1 MSKELKEI
9 MNHDVIENLSR
20 PITSKEIQSVTKNL
34 SQNKSQ
40 GPESFTGEF
49 YKTFK
54 KELIPI
60 LLKWFQKIEKER
72 MLPKSF
78 NEASITLIP
87 KPDKDTIK
95 KENVLH
101 RWTDNK
107 TVVHPYNRI
116 LFCDKKKWT
125 IKPWKG
131 MVEL

>member
-60 LLKWFQKIEKER
+60 LLKWFQKIEEEKT
-72 MLPKSF
+72 LPNSF
-78 NEASITLIP
+78 YEGSITQIP
-87 KPDKDTIK
+87 KPDKDTTK
-95 KENVLH
+95 KENYRPLSLVNINVKIH
-101 RWTDNK
+101 NK
-107 TVVHPYNRI
+107 I
-116 LFCDKKKWT
+116 LVNQ
-125 IKPWKG
+125 I
-131 MVEL
+131 